1 MVQYAFAD
9 TICGEGF
16 AMGTQR
22 RMFLLLT
29 AAISL
34 TSAVANGQDAPSLGD
49 LARQQRQ
56 QKEQSKTAP
65 GKEAKSSKV
74 ITNEQIPE
82 HPELSRATTANGG
95 ERTAQ
100 PGAASGPKQP
110 AEHWKSQILTQK
122 NQIASLQGQVDEL
135 NESIRFAPAN
145 CAANCVGWNERQRE
159 KQQQVERMRAQL
171 EDQKRRLD
179 DMQDSAR
186 KQGYGSSVYDP

>member
-1 MVQYAFAD
+1 
-9 TICGEGF
+9 
-16 AMGTQR
+16 
-22 RMFLLLT
+22 MFLLFT

-34 TSAVANGQDAPSLGD
+34 ISAVANGQDAPSLGD

-82 HPELSRATTANGG
+82 HPEVSTATTANSG

-100 PGAASGPKQP
+100 PATSSGPKLP
-110 AEHWKSQILTQK
+110 AEHWKSQILAQK

-145 CAANCVGWNERQRE
+145 CVANCVGWNERQRE